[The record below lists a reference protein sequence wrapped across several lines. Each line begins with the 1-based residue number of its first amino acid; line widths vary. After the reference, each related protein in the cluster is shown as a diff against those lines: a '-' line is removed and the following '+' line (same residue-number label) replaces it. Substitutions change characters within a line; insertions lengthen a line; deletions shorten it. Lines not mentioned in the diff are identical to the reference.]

1 MSFVKRALML
11 IGVSVAIFF
20 VITTIIVANL
30 VSNFTEEQA
39 YRLMYSNVRECVLNF
54 ENTMSAPSKM
64 VEAMACLFKDG
75 FYRRNS
81 DNEEVFEKM
90 SLAYSEFPG
99 FYGCRTD
106 GSMFAGPNISI
117 PDGYSPSNSSWYT
130 GAVEKEGETFY
141 TGVYINELTDM
152 LVVTISRA
160 IYKDGELD
168 GVIAFDFPMED
179 LQAFV
184 GGVKTDLLDWSFI
197 LSPKG
202 DFFMDDEYTPDDNI
216 LSVKNGAYNK
226 IGQKLLEVEDDFV
239 YGKVGKTKYV
249 FRIAPIPITGWY
261 YVLGKSVKDVNAFS
275 TATKILLTVAFLI
288 LFIIIMAITAFIISR
303 MRSKER
309 AASNHLIDETHK
321 LAFSSKEN
329 AITAQDQS
337 AAVKEIVATME
348 DNTELSEDI
357 SKKIKDVSGVATKT
371 SGDVAEGVSYLE
383 QNVRQLKEI
392 AVANQNTID
401 GIKELG
407 DKIENIWDIVTLINS
422 VADQAKIIA
431 FNAELEASTAG
442 EAGKNFH
449 IVAAEI
455 RRLADGI
462 IKGTKEI
469 KGKITEIQQSSDTL
483 ILASESGTEK
493 IRDGVANAKNLEE
506 RFTSIK
512 NASEITADSAGDI
525 TTIIQQQAVA
535 SEQILLTLKQIASG
549 VDKFRGATESVS
561 EASQK
566 LQVIAEELRK

>member
-1 MSFVKRALML
+1 
-11 IGVSVAIFF
+11 
-20 VITTIIVANL
+20 
-30 VSNFTEEQA
+30 
-39 YRLMYSNVRECVLNF
+39 
-54 ENTMSAPSKM
+54 
-64 VEAMACLFKDG
+64 
-75 FYRRNS
+75 
-81 DNEEVFEKM
+81 
-90 SLAYSEFPG
+90 
-99 FYGCRTD
+99 
-106 GSMFAGPNISI
+106 
-117 PDGYSPSNSSWYT
+117 
-130 GAVEKEGETFY
+130 
-141 TGVYINELTDM
+141 
-152 LVVTISRA
+152 
-160 IYKDGELD
+160 
-168 GVIAFDFPMED
+168 MED
-179 LQAFV
+179 MQAFV
-184 GGVKTDLLDWSFI
+184 GAVKTDLLDWSFI
-197 LSPKG
+197 LSPRG
-202 DFFMDDEYTPDDNI
+202 NFFMDEEYLPDDNI

-239 YGKVGKTKYV
+239 FGKVDGIKYV

-275 TATKILLTVAFLI
+275 TATQRLLICAFSL
-288 LFIIIMAITAFIISR
+288 LFFIIMAITAFIISK
-303 MRSKER
+303 MRAKEQV
-309 AASNHLIDETHK
+309 ASNHLIDETHK

-337 AAVKEIVATME
+337 AAVKEIVTTME
-348 DNTELSEDI
+348 DNTALSEDI
-357 SKKIKDVSGVATKT
+357 SRKIKDVSGVATKT

-383 QNVRQLKEI
+383 HNVRQLREI
-392 AVANQNTID
+392 ATANQNTIE
-401 GIKELG
+401 GIKSLG

-462 IKGTKEI
+462 IGGTKEI
-469 KGKITEIQQSSDTL
+469 KEKITEIQQSSDTL

-493 IRDGVANAKNLEE
+493 IREGVANAKNLEE

-525 TTIIQQQAVA
+525 TTIIQQQAIA

>member
-1 MSFVKRALML
+1 MSFVKRSLVL
-11 IGVSVAIFF
+11 IGVPVAVFF
-20 VITTIIVANL
+20 ILTTIIVANL

-39 YRLMYSNVRECVLNF
+39 YRLMYSNIRECVLNF
-54 ENTMSAPSKM
+54 ENTLSAPSKM
-64 VEAMACLFKDG
+64 VESLALFFKDG
-75 FYRRNS
+75 FFES
-81 DNEEVFEKM
+81 DDSTNEVFEKM
-90 SLAYSEFPG
+90 SLAYPEFPG
-99 FYGCRTD
+99 FYGARAD
-106 GSMFAGPNISI
+106 GTMFKSENIEV
-117 PDGYSPSNSSWYT
+117 PARYSPCDCGWYT

-141 TGVYINELTDM
+141 SDVYVNELTGV
-152 LVVTISRA
+152 LAVTISKA
-160 IYKDGELD
+160 VYKEENLE
-168 GVIAFDFPMED
+168 GVVAFDFPMED
-179 LQAFV
+179 MQAFV
-184 GGVKTDLLDWSFI
+184 GAVKTDLLDWSFI
-197 LSPKG
+197 LSPRG
-202 DFFMDDEYTPDDNI
+202 NFFMDEEYSPDDNI
-216 LSVKNGAYNK
+216 LSIKNGAYNK

-239 YGKVGKTKYV
+239 FGKVDGIKYV

-275 TATKILLTVAFLI
+275 TATQRLLICAFSL
-288 LFIIIMAITAFIISR
+288 LFFIIMAITAVIISK
-303 MRSKER
+303 MRAKEQV
-309 AASNHLIDETHK
+309 ASNHLIDETHK

-337 AAVKEIVATME
+337 AAVKEIVTTME
-348 DNTELSEDI
+348 DNTALSEDI

-383 QNVRQLKEI
+383 QNVRQLREI
-392 AVANQNTID
+392 ATANQNTIE
-401 GIKELG
+401 GIKSLG

-442 EAGKNFH
+442 AAGKNFH

-462 IKGTKEI
+462 ITGTKEI
-469 KGKITEIQQSSDTL
+469 KEKITEIQQSSDTL

-493 IRDGVANAKNLEE
+493 IREGVANAKNLEE

-525 TTIIQQQAVA
+525 TTIIQQQAIS

-549 VDKFRGATESVS
+549 VDKFRGATEGVS

-566 LQVIAEELRK
+566 LQIIAEELRK